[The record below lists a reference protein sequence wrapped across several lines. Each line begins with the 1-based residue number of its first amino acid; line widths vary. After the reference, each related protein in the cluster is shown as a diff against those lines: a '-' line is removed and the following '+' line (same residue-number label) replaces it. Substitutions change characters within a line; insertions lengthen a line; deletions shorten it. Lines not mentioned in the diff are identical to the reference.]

1 MSILSSNGKM
11 LFDLIKKHEYSKLIN
26 IIKNNKDI
34 DLNEVDETGVYLI
47 QYAIL
52 FRQKDIVAILITR
65 NCKLDILDSDGRG
78 IFYIPIKFGYN
89 DIVSILINFSNTV
102 IGIPLLLVQDS
113 KMNIPLH
120 YSILFKKWDI
130 MDDILEANL
139 NINYKDIDGNSALHL
154 FINNISKTDKINYV
168 DIIDKMLQ
176 NNININI
183 TNNLGQNILHI
194 ATEKNNIDI
203 IKHLIAKNININS
216 QTIYEHYTPIL
227 IATINN
233 YLDIC
238 KILLDNSANVGNQD
252 IYGNTV
258 LNYAILNKSKELI
271 NLYYD
276 KIDVNLANISGQIS
290 INLFFNNDYDL
301 NKLDEYQFRYF
312 LNKSNLNIQNNE
324 GKTTLYYL
332 ISNNIWE
339 KYIDILV
346 NKKNKIFIQDINGI
360 SPYNLIKNIEKTE
373 KNKFVFNKFIDMVA
387 NSFYNIITNKPNL
400 DLYNLD
406 LNPSNKE
413 KTIIKIKSLI
423 TDKNISCPVKKKS
436 YCKTELNYE
445 NIKISSYIGIS
456 LDIITGLIYIKQK
469 YPNIETSL
477 TENFIENLKLE
488 EYYKMNGLEKNY
500 IAEFLNFEIVWSY
513 QKLFVPSNIKS
524 IIVNFLK
531 NDKKRYLV
539 LPIGIEL
546 SNGAHANILLYDKTT
561 NEMERFEPYGKDFP
575 PNFNYNSKNLDFNL
589 NSLFQN
595 YFKDLKYF
603 TPSDFEIKIGLQ
615 LLDSY
620 EYNKEKHI
628 NDPGGFCAAWSLWYI
643 EMRITNPDIDRKNIL
658 NSLINQIRLKR
669 LSFRFVIRG
678 FTKNITDLR
687 DTILSVANIDI
698 NKWLNDNYD
707 KNAWDKV
714 VEQIIKLIK

>member
-1 MSILSSNGKM
+1 MSSLSSNGIM

-26 IIKNNKDI
+26 IIKNNNNI
-34 DLNEVDETGVYLI
+34 DLNEVDETGIYLI

-52 FRQKDIVAILITR
+52 FRQKDIVALLISR

-89 DIVSILINFSNTV
+89 DIVNILINFSNIV

-120 YSILFKKWDI
+120 YAIIFKKWDI
-130 MDDILEANL
+130 MNDILKTNL
-139 NINYKDIDGNSALHL
+139 NINYKDIDGNTALHL
-154 FINNISKTDKINYV
+154 FINNIGKTDKLDYV

-183 TNNLGQNILHI
+183 TNNLGQSILHI
-194 ATEKNNIDI
+194 AIEKNNIDI
-203 IKHLIAKNININS
+203 IKYLIEKNINING
-216 QTIYEHYTPIL
+216 QTTYEHYTPIL

-233 YLDIC
+233 YFDIC
-238 KILLDNSANVGNQD
+238 KILLDSNANVENQD

-276 KIDVNLANISGQIS
+276 KVNINLVNISGQNS

-332 ISNNIWE
+332 ISNNVWE

-360 SPYNLIKNIEKTE
+360 SPYNLIEK
-373 KNKFVFNKFIDMVA
+373 KDKLILNKFIDMIA
-387 NSFYNIITNKPNL
+387 NSFYNSIIAKPELN
-400 DLYNLD
+400 LYNLD
-406 LNPSNKE
+406 LSSANRQ
-413 KTIIKIKSLI
+413 KTITTIKSLI
-423 TDKNISCPVKKKS
+423 IEKHISYPGKKKA
-436 YCKTELNYE
+436 YCKTDLNYN

-477 TENFIENLKLE
+477 TENFIENSKLE
-488 EYYKMNGLEKNY
+488 EYYKMSGLEKNY
-500 IAEFLNFEIVWSY
+500 MAEFLNFEIVWSY

-524 IIVNFLK
+524 IIANFLK
-531 NDKKRYLV
+531 DDKKRYLV

-546 SNGAHANILLYDKTT
+546 TNGAHANVLLYDKTT

-575 PNFNYNSKNLDFNL
+575 PNFNYISKNLDFNL
-589 NSLFQN
+589 SNLFKN
-595 YFKDLKYF
+595 YFQDLKYY

-628 NDPGGFCAAWSLWYI
+628 NDPGGFCAAWSLWYV
-643 EMRITNPDIDRKNIL
+643 EMRITNSDIDRKDIL
-658 NSLINQIRLKR
+658 NKLINQIRLKR
-669 LSFRFVIRG
+669 LSFKFVIRG

-687 DTILSVANIDI
+687 DNILSVANIDI

-707 KNAWDKV
+707 KDAWDKV
-714 VEQIIKLIK
+714 VNQIIKLIK